1 MGARSRREQAAKL
14 DEARAGLRTG
24 HSQRRLSQKCD
35 LPRTTLRRWCER
47 KPPADV
53 PPVLAAFFESE
64 EGLEWLHRQVIAAHL
79 VITLL
84 AGAGIRLVCRFLE
97 LSGLAQFVAAS
108 YGSQQKANLA
118 LEEAVLV
125 YAQQQCH
132 TLAEGMP
139 ERRITACED
148 ETYHPQVCL
157 VGLEPVS
164 NFILLERYAEDR
176 SAATWTQALD
186 EALRGLRVE
195 VVQGC
200 SDEAKGLLRHVEKD
214 LGAHHSPD
222 LFHVQHE
229 ISKATGFSLARQ
241 SREAEAE
248 VARAQAQ
255 LDAQRQARTN
265 HERKRP
271 RGRPPAVAQRI
282 ARALAALVQAER
294 QRDRAQEQQARARE
308 ILHEIG
314 DAYHPY
320 DVQSGQAQ
328 SPQRLNERFAAC
340 WKQLAELA
348 EQASLPQRA
357 RERIA
362 KAKRVT
368 TQLLATLRFYA
379 TTVEAKV
386 EALNLAP
393 EIEAAVHRQL
403 IPAIY
408 LERVAERS
416 GKAEARRSL
425 LRTSTELLAPLRQD
439 DSPLAGLDKPTLRN
453 IETVAGECA
462 DLFQRSSSCVEG
474 RNGQLSLHHH
484 GRHRL
489 SDRRLAALTA
499 IHNYFVR
506 RPDGTTAAERFFGK
520 PPDPLFD
527 YLRAH
532 LEPPPR
538 PARKRP
544 RPERRSY
551 LLPVAA

>member
-1 MGARSRREQAAKL
+1 MGARSRREQVAKL
-14 DEARAGLRTG
+14 TQMKAARQRG
-24 HSQRRLSQKCD
+24 HSQRRLAQECE

-47 KPPADV
+47 KPPGEV
-53 PPVLAAFFESE
+53 PAVVAAFFESE

-97 LSGLAQFVAAS
+97 LGGLAPFVAAS
-108 YGSQQKANLA
+108 YGSQQKVNVA
-118 LEEAVLV
+118 LEEAVLA
-125 YAQQQCH
+125 YAQQQRRA
-132 TLAEGMP
+132 LAEGMP
-139 ERRITACED
+139 ERQITVCED
-148 ETYHPQVCL
+148 ETHHPEVCL

-176 SAATWTQALD
+176 SAATWTQALE

-200 SDEAKGLLRHVEKD
+200 SDEAKGLLCHVQKD

-229 ISKATGFSLARQ
+229 ISKATALPLARQ
-241 SREAEAE
+241 RQEAEAE

-255 LDAQRQARTN
+255 LDAQGQART
-265 HERKRP
+265 HYERERP
-271 RGRPPAVAQRI
+271 RGRPPAFAQRI
-282 ARALAALVQAER
+282 ARALSSLVQAER
-294 QRDRAQEQQARARE
+294 RSDQAQERQAQARE

-320 DVQSGQAQ
+320 DVHSGQAQ
-328 SPQRLNERFAAC
+328 SPERLAQRFAAC
-340 WKQLAELA
+340 WKRLAELA
-348 EQASLPQRA
+348 EQAELPQRA

-368 TQLLATLRFYA
+368 TQLLATLRFYVA
-379 TTVEAKV
+379 TVEAKV

-393 EIEAAVHRQL
+393 ELEAAVHRQL
-403 IPAIY
+403 IPGIY
-408 LERVAERS
+408 LERAAERS
-416 GKAEARRSL
+416 SDAETRQSL
-425 LRTSTELLAPLRQD
+425 RRTSAELLAPLRQEG
-439 DSPLAGLDKPTLRN
+439 SALGVLDEATMAH

-462 DLFQRSSSCVEG
+462 GLFQRSSSCVEG

-499 IHNYFVR
+499 MHNFFLR

-527 YLRAH
+527 YLLSH
-532 LEPPPR
+532 LQPPPR

-544 RPERRSY
+544 RPKRQSY
-551 LLPVAA
+551 LQPVAA